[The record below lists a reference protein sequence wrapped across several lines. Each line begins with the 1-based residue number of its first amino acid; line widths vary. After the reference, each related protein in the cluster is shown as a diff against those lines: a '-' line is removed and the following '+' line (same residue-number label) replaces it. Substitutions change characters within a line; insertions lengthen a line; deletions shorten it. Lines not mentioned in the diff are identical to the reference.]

1 MNDRAPTETSLAT
14 IEAACRDLGH
24 ARDQLRQTVDAMQGD
39 IRRAQERYRRQLQRQ
54 IDAIANAHDAALSLV
69 REAPGLFEKPRSVQF
84 HGVKCGYQKGRG
96 KVEWDDDERVAQ
108 RVAKYL
114 PGEMGALIKTTRKP
128 IASALAQQPAAM
140 LKRLGVTL
148 SDAEDEAFVKP
159 VDSELDRIVK
169 TLVDDAIRE
178 EGGQ

>member
-1 MNDRAPTETSLAT
+1 MGFELLNGSAS
-14 IEAACRDLGH
+14 G
-24 ARDQLRQTVDAMQGD
+24 GKSNF
-39 IRRAQERYRRQLQRQ
+39 RQLVWRKKGCRSR
-54 IDAIANAHDAALSLV
+54 IV
-69 REAPGLFEKPRSVQF
+69 PRL
-84 HGVKCGYQKGRG
+84 
-96 KVEWDDDERVAQ
+96 E
-108 RVAKYL
+108 
-114 PGEMGALIKTTRKP
+114 GA
-128 IASALAQQPAAM
+128 AQQPAAM